1 MTDLEK
7 MKRWLD
13 LCPYLQ
19 ADALYTDTT
28 LAVPAN
34 AGLYPMGQ
42 EILRQKEDVL
52 GIRKADCRDT
62 FLLRCVLPEGE
73 KAAQLLM
80 KIQNWVFSQNARGI
94 TPGFGSRETVRAEK
108 GRLEKAT
115 QVGTALYVLTLTA
128 EFEKEYEGEE

>member
-1 MTDLEK
+1 MTELEK

-19 ADALYTDTT
+19 ADAMYTDTT

-42 EILRQKEDVL
+42 EILKQREDVL
-52 GIRKADCRDT
+52 GNRKADCRHT

-73 KAAQLLM
+73 KAAEQIIR
-80 KIQNWVFSQNARGI
+80 IQNWVFAQNARGS
-94 TPGFGSRETVRAEK
+94 TPGFGSRETVCAEN
-108 GRLEKAT
+108 GRLKKTT
-115 QVGTALYVLTLTA
+115 QVGTALYVLTLKV

>member
-7 MKRWLD
+7 MKVWLD

-19 ADALYTDTT
+19 AEEMYTDTT

-42 EILRQKEDVL
+42 EILKETQDVL
-52 GIRKADCRDT
+52 GNRRARCRYT

-73 KAAQLLM
+73 AAAQKMM
-80 KIQNWVFSQNARGI
+80 KIQNWVFTQNIQGM
-94 TPGFGSRETVRAEK
+94 TPGFGGRETVRAEK
-108 GRLEKAT
+108 GRLESVAQT
-115 QVGTALYVLTLTA
+115 GTALYAVTLTA
-128 EFEKEYEGEE
+128 EFDKEGE